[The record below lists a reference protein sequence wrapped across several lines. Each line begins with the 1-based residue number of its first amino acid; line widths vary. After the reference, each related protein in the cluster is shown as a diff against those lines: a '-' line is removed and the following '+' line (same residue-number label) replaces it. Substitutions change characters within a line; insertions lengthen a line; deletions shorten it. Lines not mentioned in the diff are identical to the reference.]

1 MGKGRKKSKE
11 IKKEIKRKNL
21 VKVLVSKGME
31 LNDAIIESNKKKTK
45 GLNAKLQR
53 IKKHY
58 DGLDLSKIRAKNR
71 KKIEKAKR
79 KRERVK
85 SPLIPIGFEYKKW

>member
-1 MGKGRKKSKE
+1 MKTIDARRKRRLKE
-11 IKKEIKRKNL
+11 L
-21 VKVLVSKGME
+21 LQKGME

-79 KRERVK
+79 KRNRRK